1 MCITA
6 LDKEAVRIMSVGQCH
21 GTHMDALLG
30 QPASQRLS
38 RLLTTTIRIGIK
50 GQVDGSWTVAE
61 LAELAGIEM
70 GA

>member
-1 MCITA
+1 
-6 LDKEAVRIMSVGQCH
+6 
-21 GTHMDALLG
+21 MDALLG

-50 GQVDGSWTVAE
+50 GQVDGSWTDAE
-61 LAELAGIEM
+61 LAELAGIEI